1 MSISRN
7 LKTIPGFGSKPIRH
21 LALTYRIRLEGYLKE
36 RVRQSVNILGT
47 LKYPVNS
54 FETN

>member
-1 MSISRN
+1 MDLTVHEYIQKPET
-7 LKTIPGFGSKPIRH
+7 LPGFGSKPIRH

-47 LKYPVNS
+47 LKYP
-54 FETN
+54 